1 MKFIFINAALLVF
14 MPFINAQSP
23 IIDLE
28 DKDFRNIV
36 QGAYYKDI
44 NNYLDP
50 FVGTWIHTDGN
61 TSLKIVITKHEMG
74 DAGIIYED
82 YLKGEYQYIEN
93 GTELVNT
100 LANTEV
106 TTSGFGGSHIIRN
119 NKKPNCNDCTENERR
134 VSLIISDYERE
145 LAATFTLKQITVN
158 GEEGLRGFIFG
169 GNPTVYHE
177 DNPPPYFSMN
187 VPDGTYIFMKQED

>member
-1 MKFIFINAALLVF
+1 MLTHFL
-14 MPFINAQSP
+14 NAQSP

-28 DKDFRNIV
+28 DYSFGNRIE
-36 QGAYYKDI
+36 GAYYKDV

-50 FVGTWIHTDGN
+50 FVGTWLFTDNN
-61 TSLKIVITKHEMG
+61 TSLEIVITKLEMVN
-74 DAGIIYED
+74 AGTIYKD
-82 YLKGEYQYIEN
+82 GLKGEYKYIVDGVEKI
-93 GTELVNT
+93 NT
-100 LANTEV
+100 LNNTEV

-177 DNPPPYFSMN
+177 DDPPPYFSMN